1 MQVNEELV
9 DRIATLAKLEFNGE
23 QKKEIISD
31 LNQIISFVEK
41 LNELDTTGVEPLVYM
56 TDEVNIAGSGEGVL
70 RKDEAQKIISHQEAL
85 RNAPDHDS
93 DFFRMPKVIAQREK

>member
-9 DRIATLAKLEFNGE
+9 DRIATLAKLEFSGP
-23 QKKEIISD
+23 QKQEIISD

-56 TDEVNIAGSGEGVL
+56 SDKSNILRADESH
-70 RKDEAQKIISHQEAL
+70 KTISKEEAL
-85 RNAPDHDS
+85 KNSPDHDS
-93 DFFRMPKVIAQREK
+93 DFFRVPKVIGAKK

>member
-23 QKKEIISD
+23 QKREIISD
-31 LNQIISFVEK
+31 LNRIISFVEK

-56 TDEVNIAGSGEGVL
+56 TDEANVL
-70 RKDEAQKIISHQEAL
+70 RADVAQKIISHEDAL

-93 DFFRMPKVIAQREK
+93 DFFRVPKVIARKEK

>member
-23 QKKEIISD
+23 EKKEIVSD
-31 LNQIISFVEK
+31 LNRIISFVEK

-56 TDEVNIAGSGEGVL
+56 TDETNVL
-70 RKDEAQKIISHQEAL
+70 REDIAQKNISKEEAL
-85 RNAPDHDS
+85 KNSPDHDS
-93 DFFRMPKVIAQREK
+93 DFFRVAKVLDKEK

>member
-9 DRIATLAKLEFNGE
+9 DRIAVLAKLEFNAKE
-23 QKKEIISD
+23 KLEIISD

-56 TDEVNIAGSGEGVL
+56 TDESNVL
-70 RKDEAQKIISHQEAL
+70 RPDVSEKTISKDEALKNS
-85 RNAPDHDS
+85 PDHDS
-93 DFFRMPKVIAQREK
+93 DFFRMPKVIGEKK

>member
-9 DRIATLAKLEFNGE
+9 DRIATLAKLEFSGE
-23 QKKEIISD
+23 QKQEIISD

-56 TDEVNIAGSGEGVL
+56 TEETNVL
-70 RKDEAQKIISHQEAL
+70 RPDVSEKTISKDEALKNS
-85 RNAPDHDS
+85 PDHDS
-93 DFFRMPKVIAQREK
+93 DFFRVPKVIGEKK

>member
-9 DRIATLAKLEFNGE
+9 DRIAVLAKLEFNAKE
-23 QKKEIISD
+23 KLEIISD

-56 TDEVNIAGSGEGVL
+56 TDETNVL
-70 RKDEAQKIISHQEAL
+70 RPDVSEKTISKDEALKRIEV
-85 RNAPDHDS
+85 RV
-93 DFFRMPKVIAQREK
+93 F

>member
-1 MQVNEELV
+1 MQVNEDLV
-9 DRIATLAKLEFNGE
+9 DRIATLAKLEFSGT

-56 TDEVNIAGSGEGVL
+56 TDETNVL
-70 RKDEAQKIISHQEAL
+70 RPDVSEKTISKDEALKNS
-85 RNAPDHDS
+85 PDHDS
-93 DFFRMPKVIAQREK
+93 DFFRVPKVIGEKK

>member
-1 MQVNEELV
+1 MKVNEELV

-23 QKKEIISD
+23 DKQKIISD

-56 TDEVNIAGSGEGVL
+56 TDEVNVL
-70 RKDEAQKIISHQEAL
+70 RADVARKTITHEEAL

-93 DFFRMPKVIAQREK
+93 DFFRMPKVIGQREK

>member
-1 MQVNEELV
+1 MKVNEELV

-23 QKKEIISD
+23 DKQKIISD

-56 TDEVNIAGSGEGVL
+56 TDEVNVL
-70 RKDEAQKIISHQEAL
+70 RADVARKTITHEEAL